1 VLLQM
6 MEHAGRHLAHLAR
19 ARFLAGSARDRRV
32 VVLAGP
38 GGNGGGALVAAR
50 RLAAWGARVS
60 VLLAAPPARFAAVPR
75 HQLGILT
82 RLGVD
87 ASDMGALPDQDE
99 APDLIL
105 DGIIGYGLRGAPRG
119 RAADL
124 IRAANA
130 SEAPVLA
137 LDVPSGLDSDTGAA
151 ADPVIRAAATLTL
164 ALPKRG
170 LRAGTALGLVGALY
184 LADIGVPPQLYGRP
198 PLGLAIPDV
207 FLHSDLVRLS

>member
-1 VLLQM
+1 MTAPTSIPTLAADVLAALPWLTVAQMIEVDRAMVDDYGIVLLQM

-19 ARFLAGSARDRRV
+19 ARFLAGSARGRRV

-82 RLGVD
+82 RLGVA
-87 ASDMGALPDQDE
+87 ASDTGALPDEDE

-105 DGIIGYGLRGAPRG
+105 DGIIGYSLRGAPRG

-124 IRAANA
+124 IRGANA
-130 SEAPVLA
+130 SGAPVLA
-137 LDVPSGLDSDTGAA
+137 LDVPSGSAA
-151 ADPVIRAAATLTL
+151 A
-164 ALPKRG
+164 
-170 LRAGTALGLVGALY
+170 
-184 LADIGVPPQLYGRP
+184 PP
-198 PLGLAIPDV
+198 
-207 FLHSDLVRLS
+207 